1 MKDFWNKKRTI
12 YFWCIL
18 IYLPSTFC
26 SCSREENLEGTNG
39 ESKTI
44 EKLRIEVE
52 SLNWELSRM
61 VLKIRTVNGGNL
73 VRDKTTNLWHHDVE
87 RVPFTGRAME
97 YQEGRIPLAEAYFY
111 KGQRDGT
118 ERFWF
123 SNGTM
128 KTEGHWYKG
137 KRNGYFKK
145 WKEDGTLIS
154 FEKYEENNLVE
165 SILDKN

>member
-1 MKDFWNKKRTI
+1 MNFGYKFSSLFIILILTSGCSESGDTKESKKR
-12 YFWCIL
+12 
-18 IYLPSTFC
+18 
-26 SCSREENLEGTNG
+26 SREDQLNTL
-39 ESKTI
+39 ESK
-44 EKLRIEVE
+44 VD
-52 SLNWELSRM
+52 SLEWELSRM
-61 VLKIRTVNGGNL
+61 ILKIRTVNGGNL

-123 SNGTM
+123 SNGRM

>member
-1 MKDFWNKKRTI
+1 MNFCYKLLFLFSLLFLPFGCSESGDTKESKKRGKEDQ
-12 YFWCIL
+12 L
-18 IYLPSTFC
+18 ST
-26 SCSREENLEGTNG
+26 L
-39 ESKTI
+39 ESK
-44 EKLRIEVE
+44 VD
-52 SLNWELSRM
+52 SLEWELSRM
-61 VLKIRTVNGGNL
+61 ILKIRTVNGGNL
-73 VRDKTTNLWHHDVE
+73 VRDKTTSLWHHDVE
-87 RVPFTGRAME
+87 RIPFTGRAIE

-111 KGQRDGT
+111 NGQRDGT

-123 SNGTM
+123 SNGRM

-165 SILDKN
+165 SKLDKN

>member
-1 MKDFWNKKRTI
+1 MNFCYKLLFLFILLFLTFGCSESVDTKESKKG
-12 YFWCIL
+12 
-18 IYLPSTFC
+18 
-26 SCSREENLEGTNG
+26 SREDQLNTL
-39 ESKTI
+39 ESK
-44 EKLRIEVE
+44 VD
-52 SLNWELSRM
+52 SLEWELSRM
-61 VLKIRTVNGGNL
+61 ILKIRTVNGGNL

-123 SNGTM
+123 SNGRM
-128 KTEGHWYKG
+128 KTEGYWNEG
-137 KRNGYFKK
+137 KRNGNFKK